1 MNIVLSVAFF
11 FSLSKYCKPQFLSFK
26 MLDTKTSQSRN
37 MATAG
42 NSILFQRPPQK
53 ETELIIS
60 QNALKEKQVSEKSTN
75 EQILSLVQSLKLML
89 D

>member
-1 MNIVLSVAFF
+1 MKIVLSVAFF

-53 ETELIIS
+53 ETEF
-60 QNALKEKQVSEKSTN
+60 NKAERLKEKQVPKSR
-75 EQILSLVQSLKLML
+75 
-89 D
+89 